1 MVRESANI
9 FRLLDNVMST
19 KYGVTYL
26 NDKSFKTWS
35 CRDLAKFKNKISILI
50 PLTFGL
56 RIESKEMPTYASS
69 KSKGWIFKRGSG
81 GGGEVTWCN
90 TQGTYYILMLTHIK
104 TIDQIYLIQRKFSTK
119 WAFKWWFLQ
128 KNGYK
133 RAEKSSFNKRWI
145 LGF

>member
-81 GGGEVTWCN
+81 GGGGGHMM
-90 TQGTYYILMLTHIK
+90 QHPR
-104 TIDQIYLIQRKFSTK
+104 YLLHSHVDPY
-119 WAFKWWFLQ
+119 
-128 KNGYK
+128 KNH
-133 RAEKSSFNKRWI
+133 
-145 LGF
+145 